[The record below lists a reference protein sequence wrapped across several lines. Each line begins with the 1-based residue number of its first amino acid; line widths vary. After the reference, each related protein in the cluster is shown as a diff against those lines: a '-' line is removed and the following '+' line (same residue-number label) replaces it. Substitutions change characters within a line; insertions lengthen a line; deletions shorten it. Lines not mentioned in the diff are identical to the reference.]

1 MIEKKDGD
9 YCTRFNC
16 VSIMGNE
23 LKSREL
29 LLIHETPIDIFING
43 ISVVRTQCLAKD
55 VEQMAVG
62 FAFCEGFLQKRA
74 DLKSLNV
81 DMSSGRAELEI
92 DMPSEKLEDFARH
105 ERVAAGGGRT
115 ALISRS
121 GMAIRTLPEITSK
134 LTIDAERLL
143 RFGNEFNDFVGL
155 YRDSK
160 FVHSAALADN
170 KEILNHFED
179 VGRHNALDKAIGYAF
194 QNGLDFDELMLLCS
208 GRFSLEMV
216 TKAACLGVPI
226 YVSPAAASVDA
237 VNFAESIG
245 MTLCGRVKP
254 GAANIYSAAWR
265 VTPGEKK

>member
-16 VSIMGNE
+16 VSINGNE
-23 LKSREL
+23 LETREL
-29 LLIHETPIDIFING
+29 LLIHETPVEIFING
-43 ISVVRTQCLAKD
+43 ISVVRSQCLAKD
-55 VEQMAVG
+55 VEQMVVG
-62 FAFCEGFLQKRA
+62 FAFCEGFLQKLT
-74 DLKSLNV
+74 DLKALKV
-81 DMSSGRAELEI
+81 DISSGRADLEI
-92 DMPSEKLEDFARH
+92 DMPPEKLENFARH

-121 GMAIRTLPEITSK
+121 GSVSRTFPEITSK
-134 LTIDAERLL
+134 LTIDAQQLL
-143 RFGNEFNDFVGL
+143 RIGNEFNDFVGL

-160 FVHSAALADN
+160 FVHSAALADT
-170 KEILNHFED
+170 KDIISHFED

-194 QNGLDFDELMLLCS
+194 QNGLDFDTLILLCS

-254 GAANIYSAAWR
+254 VAANIYSAAWR
-265 VTPGEKK
+265 VAGTCR